1 MSLYIDPTD
10 PKLKDKISRLIPT
23 SGYCIFVDIVGSTEL
38 KDKNLTKWILFI
50 YNTFANIIGNLFMA
64 FNPLKSIGDELMFF
78 IPESEL
84 KGETALSIFSA
95 LCNIIKIINSNKSY
109 LREVKIGVAYCQQAY
124 DITFIKGTIDIY
136 GKDIDLTSRLL
147 SVAKSNEIIMNY
159 EFVEQIHK
167 KYNMIENKD
176 QFEEVP
182 LIVGPWPQQFKGFK
196 KSVNIY
202 KIII

>member
-10 PKLKDKISRLIPT
+10 PKLEDEISKLEST

-64 FNPLKSIGDELMFF
+64 FNPLKSIGDALMFF

-84 KGETALSIFSA
+84 KGETALSIFSG
-95 LCNIIKIINSNKSY
+95 LCNIINSNEPY

-124 DITFIKGTIDIY
+124 DITFIKDTIDIY

-147 SVAKSNEIIMNY
+147 SVARRNEIIMNN

-176 QFEEVP
+176 QFEEVR
-182 LIVGPWPQQFKGFK
+182 LIVGPWPQKFKGFE
-196 KSVNIY
+196 KSVTIY
-202 KIII
+202 KIVI

>member
-1 MSLYIDPTD
+1 
-10 PKLKDKISRLIPT
+10 
-23 SGYCIFVDIVGSTEL
+23 
-38 KDKNLTKWILFI
+38 
-50 YNTFANIIGNLFMA
+50 MA
-64 FNPLKSIGDELMFF
+64 FTPLKSIGDELMFF

-84 KGETALSIFSA
+84 KGETALSIFSG
-95 LCNIIKIINSNKSY
+95 LCNIIDSNEPY

-124 DITFIKGTIDIY
+124 DITFIKDTIDIY

-147 SVAKSNEIIMNY
+147 SVANSKEIIMNN
-159 EFVEQIHK
+159 EFVEQIRK
-167 KYNMIENKD
+167 EYDTIGNKN

-202 KIII
+202 KIVI